1 MEILAFE
8 LEFLGREPERV
19 GVLKLMREAIG
30 SAEVTWKDLTTLN
43 LGRIRDNIC
52 DKMAGNSA
60 CTYLGI
66 LKAFLARYKDEDIV
80 PCKDPGRELKARRVP
95 SQHIALTEDEVRMI
109 DAYTPIS
116 AVERD
121 VKILFMRGC
130 LTGARSSD
138 CKKFSM
144 DNVIGDT
151 FTYVSQ
157 KTKTEVSMPLH
168 SMLIKYLQV
177 QPCKPHNRAV
187 CNTVIQRICM
197 RLGFDEEVTLFV
209 GGRLQK
215 GPKWKFCQFHTS
227 RRSFCTNLAL
237 RDVPTE
243 VVSKL
248 AGHSSANMTSRHYI
262 CMDTKKVG
270 DAAMAFFNGN

>member
-66 LKAFLARYKDEDIV
+66 IKAFLARYKDEGIV
-80 PCKDPGRELKARRVP
+80 PCKDPWRELKARRVP
-95 SQHIALTEDEVRMI
+95 SQHIALTEEEVRMI
-109 DAYTPIS
+109 DAYVPIS
-116 AVERD
+116 SVERD

-144 DNVIGDT
+144 DNVVGNT

-168 SMLIKYLQV
+168 AMLVKYLQM
-177 QPCKPHNRAV
+177 QPYKPHNRAV
-187 CNTVIQRICM
+187 CNNAIQRICM
-197 RLGFDEEVTLFV
+197 RLGIDEEVTLFV

-215 GPKWKFCQFHTS
+215 GPKWKFCTAHTARRTLASNLAIRGVPVSTIRSILGHSNEQVTS
-227 RRSFCTNLAL
+227 RYI
-237 RDVPTE
+237 
-243 VVSKL
+243 VV
-248 AGHSSANMTSRHYI
+248 
-262 CMDTKKVG
+262 DTRNPG
-270 DAAMAFFNGN
+270 DAAMAFFHGN

>member
-1 MEILAFE
+1 MDILTFE
-8 LEFLGREPERV
+8 TEFLSREPERV
-19 GVLKLMREAIG
+19 GVIKLMREAIG
-30 SAEVTWKDLTTLN
+30 TAEVAWQDLTTLN

-52 DKMAGNSA
+52 EKMAGNSA

-66 LKAFLARYKDEDIV
+66 IKAFLARYKDEGIV

-95 SQHIALTEDEVRMI
+95 SQHIALTEEEVRMI

-116 AVERD
+116 SVERD

-144 DNVIGDT
+144 DNVVGNT

-168 SMLIKYLQV
+168 AMLVKYLQM
-177 QPCKPHNRAV
+177 QPYKPHNRAV
-187 CNTVIQRICM
+187 CNNNIQRICQ
-197 RLGFDEEVTLFV
+197 RLGFNEEVTLFV

-215 GPKWKFCQFHTS
+215 GPKWQFIGMHCS
-227 RRSFCTNLAL
+227 RRSYCTNLAV
-237 RDVPTE
+237 RGVPIETIAR
-243 VVSKL
+243 L
-248 AGHSSANMTSRHYI
+248 AGHSHSQITSKTYVVI
-262 CMDTKKVG
+262 DTKSPG
-270 DAAMAFFNGN
+270 DAAMDFFNGN

>member
-8 LEFLGREPERV
+8 SEFLCREPRRM

-30 SAEVTWKDLTTLN
+30 SAEVMWQDLTTLN

-95 SQHIALTEDEVRMI
+95 SQHIALTEEEVRMI

-168 SMLIKYLQV
+168 SMLTKYLQV
-177 QPCKPHNRAV
+177 QPYKPHNASV

-215 GPKWKFCQFHTS
+215 GPKWKFVGMHCS
-227 RRSFCTNLAL
+227 RRSYCTNLAV
-237 RDVPTE
+237 RGVPIETIAR
-243 VVSKL
+243 L
-248 AGHSSANMTSRHYI
+248 AGHSHSQITSKTYVVI
-262 CMDTKKVG
+262 DTKNPG

>member
-30 SAEVTWKDLTTLN
+30 SAEVTWMDLTTLN

-168 SMLIKYLQV
+168 SMLTKYLQV
-177 QPCKPHNRAV
+177 QPYKPHNASV
-187 CNTVIQRICM
+187 CNTVIKRICM

-215 GPKWKFCQFHTS
+215 GPKWKFCTAHTA
-227 RRSFCTNLAL
+227 RRTLASNLAL
-237 RDVPTE
+237 RGVP
-243 VVSKL
+243 VSTIRSIL
-248 AGHSSANMTSRHYI
+248 GHSNEQVTSRYI
-262 CMDTKKVG
+262 VVDTRNPG
-270 DAAMAFFNGN
+270 DAAMAFFNGD

>member
-52 DKMAGNSA
+52 EKMAGNSA

-95 SQHIALTEDEVRMI
+95 SQHIALTEEEVRMI

-144 DNVIGDT
+144 DNVVGDT

-168 SMLIKYLQV
+168 SMLVKYLQA
-177 QPCKPHNRAV
+177 QPYKPHNRAV

-215 GPKWKFCQFHTS
+215 GPKWKFCTAHTA
-227 RRSFCTNLAL
+227 RRTLASNLAL
-237 RDVPTE
+237 RGVP
-243 VVSKL
+243 VSTIRSIL
-248 AGHSSANMTSRHYI
+248 GHSNEQVTSRYI
-262 CMDTKKVG
+262 VVDTRNPG

>member
-52 DKMAGNSA
+52 EKMAGNSA

-144 DNVIGDT
+144 DNVVGDT

-168 SMLIKYLQV
+168 SMLVKYLKV
-177 QPCKPHNRAV
+177 QPYKPHNRAV
-187 CNTVIQRICM
+187 CNNVIQRICM
-197 RLGFDEEVTLFV
+197 RLGFNEEVTLFV

-215 GPKWKFCQFHTS
+215 GPKWKFCTAHTA
-227 RRSFCTNLAL
+227 RRTLASNLAL
-237 RDVPTE
+237 RGVP
-243 VVSKL
+243 VSTIRSIL
-248 AGHSSANMTSRHYI
+248 GHSNEQVTSRYI
-262 CMDTKKVG
+262 VVDTRNPG

>member
-8 LEFLGREPERV
+8 LEFLGREPRRM

-52 DKMAGNSA
+52 EKMAGNSA
-60 CTYLGI
+60 CTYLAI
-66 LKAFLARYKDEDIV
+66 IKAFLARYKDEDIV

-144 DNVIGDT
+144 DNVVGDT

-168 SMLIKYLQV
+168 SMLVKYLQV
-177 QPCKPHNRAV
+177 QPYKPHNASV

-215 GPKWKFCQFHTS
+215 GPKWKFVSSHTARRSMASNLAIRGVPVSTIRSILGHSNEQVTS
-227 RRSFCTNLAL
+227 RYI
-237 RDVPTE
+237 
-243 VVSKL
+243 VV
-248 AGHSSANMTSRHYI
+248 
-262 CMDTKKVG
+262 DTRNPG
-270 DAAMAFFNGN
+270 DAAMAFFHGN

>member
-144 DNVIGDT
+144 DNVVGDT

-168 SMLIKYLQV
+168 SMLVKYLQV
-177 QPCKPHNRAV
+177 QPYKPHNRAV

-215 GPKWKFCQFHTS
+215 GPKWKFCTAHTA
-227 RRSFCTNLAL
+227 RRTLASNLAL
-237 RDVPTE
+237 RGVP
-243 VVSKL
+243 VSTIRSIL
-248 AGHSSANMTSRHYI
+248 GHSTEIVTSRYI
-262 CMDTKKVG
+262 VVDTRNPG

>member
-8 LEFLGREPERV
+8 LEFLDREPERV

-52 DKMAGNSA
+52 EKMAGNSA

-144 DNVIGDT
+144 DNVVGDT

-168 SMLIKYLQV
+168 SMLVKYLQV
-177 QPCKPHNRAV
+177 QPYKPHNRAV
-187 CNTVIQRICM
+187 CNNVIQRICM

-227 RRSFCTNLAL
+227 RRSMASNLAI
-237 RDVPTE
+237 RGVP
-243 VVSKL
+243 VSTIRSIL
-248 AGHSSANMTSRHYI
+248 GHSNEQVTSRYI
-262 CMDTKKVG
+262 VVDTRNPG
-270 DAAMAFFNGN
+270 DAAMAFFNGD

>member
-1 MEILAFE
+1 M
-8 LEFLGREPERV
+8 EFLGREPERV

-52 DKMAGNSA
+52 EKMAGNSA

-95 SQHIALTEDEVRMI
+95 SQHIALTEEEVRMI

-144 DNVIGDT
+144 DNVVGDT

-168 SMLIKYLQV
+168 SMLVKYLQA
-177 QPCKPHNRAV
+177 QPYKPHNRAV

-215 GPKWKFCQFHTS
+215 GPKWKFCTAHTA
-227 RRSFCTNLAL
+227 RRTLASNLAL
-237 RDVPTE
+237 RGVP
-243 VVSKL
+243 VSTIRSIL
-248 AGHSSANMTSRHYI
+248 GHSNEQVTSRYI
-262 CMDTKKVG
+262 VVDTRNPG

>member
-1 MEILAFE
+1 M
-8 LEFLGREPERV
+8 EFLGREPRRM

-52 DKMAGNSA
+52 EKMAGNSA
-60 CTYLGI
+60 CTYLAI
-66 LKAFLARYKDEDIV
+66 IKAFLARYKDEDIV

-144 DNVIGDT
+144 NNVVGDT

-168 SMLIKYLQV
+168 SMLVRYLQV
-177 QPCKPHNRAV
+177 QPYKPHNAAV
-187 CNTVIQRICM
+187 CNTTIRRICM

-215 GPKWKFCQFHTS
+215 GPKWKFVSSHTARRSMASNLAIRGVPVSTIRSILGHSNEQVTS
-227 RRSFCTNLAL
+227 RYI
-237 RDVPTE
+237 
-243 VVSKL
+243 VV
-248 AGHSSANMTSRHYI
+248 
-262 CMDTKKVG
+262 DTRNPG
-270 DAAMAFFNGN
+270 DAAMAFFHGN

>member
-8 LEFLGREPERV
+8 SEFLCREPRRM

-30 SAEVTWKDLTTLN
+30 SAEVMWQDLTTLN

-144 DNVIGDT
+144 DNVVGDT

-168 SMLIKYLQV
+168 SMLVKYLQA
-177 QPCKPHNRAV
+177 QPYKPHNASV

-215 GPKWKFCQFHTS
+215 GPKWKFCTAHTA
-227 RRSFCTNLAL
+227 RRTLASNLAL
-237 RDVPTE
+237 RGVP
-243 VVSKL
+243 VSTIRSIL
-248 AGHSSANMTSRHYI
+248 GHSNEQVTSRYI
-262 CMDTKKVG
+262 VVDTRNPG
-270 DAAMAFFNGN
+270 DAAMAFFHGN

>member
-66 LKAFLARYKDEDIV
+66 IKAFLARYKDEDIV

-144 DNVIGDT
+144 DNVVGDT

-168 SMLIKYLQV
+168 SMLVKYLQV
-177 QPCKPHNRAV
+177 QPYKPHNRAV

-197 RLGFDEEVTLFV
+197 RLGFNEEVTLFV

-215 GPKWKFCQFHTS
+215 GPKWQ
-227 RRSFCTNLAL
+227 FCTAHTARRTLASNLAL
-237 RDVPTE
+237 RGVP
-243 VVSKL
+243 VSTIRSIL
-248 AGHSSANMTSRHYI
+248 GHSNEQVTSRYI
-262 CMDTKKVG
+262 VVDTRNPG
-270 DAAMAFFNGN
+270 DAAMAFFNGD

>member
-8 LEFLGREPERV
+8 LEFLSREPERV

-60 CTYLGI
+60 CTYLAI

-80 PCKDPGRELKARRVP
+80 PCKDPGRELKAHRVP

-168 SMLIKYLQV
+168 LMLVKYLQA
-177 QPCKPHNRAV
+177 QPYKSHNCAV
-187 CNTVIQRICM
+187 CNTVIRRICM

-270 DAAMAFFNGN
+270 DAAMAFFNGD